1 MKKTFLASLVVFT
14 AMGLC
19 AGEVTVDIAEVNI
32 TDNDFTKGIK
42 EGISQASSEP
52 TQEMKNLRA
61 AVDRLDNGK
70 ASFSDKA
77 LIASHFDPAIKRL
90 QVETTYGF
98 NVKMDDPNYSLL
110 AYSSFA
116 LPSVVSVILDIYAI
130 QNCSNDISKFTGDDM
145 KAIGVS
151 KDFATI
157 FTLKNMTLNY
167 ADHKATA
174 SKEDYVKFVH
184 AARAFNCTDFA
195 ALKKY
200 LQKDNEFEG
209 TFVTGLLKEDM
220 GDKPVSISYKNE
232 FGNECIVLGH
242 TTATIPSLGEQFTKA
257 EIKLEKESCKSGELF
272 MVDGYATKTD
282 GNMFFSNISPRDK
295 VKIVK
300 TK

>member
-1 MKKTFLASLVVFT
+1 MKKLILAFVAVLT
-14 AMGLC
+14 AMGLY
-19 AGEVTVDIAEVNI
+19 AGETTVDTVEANI
-32 TDNDFTKGIK
+32 TDNDLTKGIK

-77 LIASHFDPAIKRL
+77 LIASHFDPAIKSL

-184 AARAFNCTDFA
+184 AARAFNCADSD

-200 LQKDNEFEG
+200 LQKDNEG
-209 TFVTGLLKEDM
+209 TFLTGLVKEDM
-220 GDKPVSISYKNE
+220 GDKSVFMSYENE
-232 FGNECIVLGH
+232 AGNECTVIGH
-242 TTATIPSLGEQFTKA
+242 TSPTIPSLGGQFA
-257 EIKLEKESCKSGELF
+257 RVEIKLEKETCKSGEAF
-272 MVDGYATKTD
+272 MIKGYIARP
-282 GNMFFSNISPRDK
+282 GGRMIFSNITPGDK